1 MRLRTV
7 RWSLLGP
14 RAAGFTLLEV
24 LAAMLVLT
32 LGLLGLAS
40 LALGG
45 LQGSRMALQHTA
57 ATALLADL
65 ADRIRANRAGGAAYA
80 LAAGAVV
87 VRPTLP
93 CTAVGECSASA
104 MAAVDLYAWQTEV
117 AATLPEAQTRVI
129 VASAGAPGARAY
141 SITLRWRQSGDASF
155 ASVSMTVQA

>member
-1 MRLRTV
+1 MRLRPARRPLSGT
-7 RWSLLGP
+7 
-14 RAAGFTLLEV
+14 RAAGFTLLEA

-45 LQGSRMALQHTA
+45 LQSSRMALQHTE

-80 LAAGAVV
+80 LAEGVV
-87 VRPTLP
+87 VERPALP
-93 CTAVGECSASA
+93 CSAVGECSA
-104 MAAVDLYAWQTEV
+104 AALAALDLYAWQSEV
-117 AATLPEAQTRVI
+117 AATLPEAQTRVT
-129 VASAGAPGARAY
+129 VVSASAPGARAY